1 MEGMG
6 YSANMVGRKKI
17 SANQI
22 GLFGS
27 STDLEKGTVVVT
39 NSKMGVEIGF
49 ATYYIAEHYTA
60 EAGKK
65 KLDLNTYQIA
75 LAAIGDAG

>member
-1 MEGMG
+1 MG
-6 YSANMVGRKKI
+6 YSANMVGHKDS

-22 GLFGS
+22 GLSGS
-27 STDLEKGTVVVT
+27 STNLEKGTIVVT

-49 ATYYIAEHYTA
+49 ATNHIAEHYTA

-65 KLDLNTYQIA
+65 KLDLKTYQIA
-75 LAAIGDAG
+75 LATIGDAG